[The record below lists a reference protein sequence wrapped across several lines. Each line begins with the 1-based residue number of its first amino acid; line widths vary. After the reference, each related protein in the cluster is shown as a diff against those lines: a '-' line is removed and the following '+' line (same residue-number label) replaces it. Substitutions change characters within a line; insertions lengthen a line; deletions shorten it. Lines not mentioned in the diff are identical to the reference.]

1 MIKAVIFDF
10 DGTIVDTES
19 LWYEVFKKTLSEDYG
34 FELGLEDF
42 AKGIGTTDD
51 ILFNYIDS
59 KLGIQIDRESIQEKT
74 EKAFQSQRDILILRE
89 GIQDLIEKC
98 IEKGLKLGVAS
109 SSGRDWVKHYLNHF
123 GIEGHFQ
130 TIKTKED
137 VEKVKPDPALYIKAL
152 EEMGVGPEESLA
164 IEDSVNGSI
173 AAVKAGMHCAAVP
186 NDVTHFLSFHG
197 KVLRYKAFSEIPID
211 ELIMGQGKG

>member
-19 LWYEVFKKTLSEDYG
+19 LWYEVFKQILSEDYG
-34 FELGLEDF
+34 FELNLEDF

-59 KLGIQIDRESIQEKT
+59 KLGIQINRESVQVKT

-109 SSGRDWVKHYLNHF
+109 SSGREWVKHYLDHF

-152 EEMGVGPEESLA
+152 EEMGVDPEESLA

-173 AAVKAGMHCAAVP
+173 AAVQAGMHCAAVP
-186 NDVTHFLSFHG
+186 NDVTHFLSFHE
-197 KVLRYKAFSEIPID
+197 KVMRYKAFSEIPID

>member
-19 LWYEVFKKTLSEDYG
+19 LWYEVFKQVLFEDYE
-34 FELGLEDF
+34 FELHLEDF

-51 ILFNYIDS
+51 ILFDYIDS
-59 KLGIQIDRESIQEKT
+59 KLGIQMNRESIQEKT

-98 IEKGLKLGVAS
+98 TEKGLKLGVAS
-109 SSGRDWVKHYLNHF
+109 SSGRVWVKHYLDHF

-152 EEMGVGPEESLA
+152 EEIGVEPEESLA
-164 IEDSVNGSI
+164 IEDSVNGSL
-173 AAVKAGMHCAAVP
+173 AAVQAGMHCAAVP
-186 NDVTHFLSFHG
+186 NDVTHFLSFHE

-211 ELIMGQGKG
+211 ELVMGKGKG

>member
-19 LWYEVFKKTLSEDYG
+19 LWYEVFKQILSEDYG

-59 KLGIQIDRESIQEKT
+59 KLGIQINRESVQEKT

-109 SSGRDWVKHYLNHF
+109 SSGREWVKHYLDHF

-152 EEMGVGPEESLA
+152 EEMGVEPEESLA

-173 AAVKAGMHCAAVP
+173 AAVQAGMHCAAVP
-186 NDVTHFLSFHG
+186 NDVTHFLSFHE
-197 KVLRYKAFSEIPID
+197 KVMRYKAFAEIPID
-211 ELIMGQGKG
+211 ELIMGQGES

>member
-19 LWYEVFKKTLSEDYG
+19 LWYEVFKQTLSEDYG

-59 KLGIQIDRESIQEKT
+59 ILGIQINRESVQEKT

-109 SSGRDWVKHYLNHF
+109 SSGSDWVKHYLNHF

-152 EEMGVGPEESLA
+152 EEMGVEPEESLA

-173 AAVKAGMHCAAVP
+173 AAVQAGMHCAAVP
-186 NDVTHFLSFHG
+186 NDVTHFLSFHE

-211 ELIMGQGKG
+211 ELIMG

>member
-19 LWYEVFKKTLSEDYG
+19 LWYEVFKQTLSEDYG

-42 AKGIGTTDD
+42 AKGIGTTDE

-59 KLGIQIDRESIQEKT
+59 KLGIKINRESVQEKT

-152 EEMGVGPEESLA
+152 EEMGVEPEESLA

-173 AAVKAGMHCAAVP
+173 AAVQAGMHCAAVP
-186 NDVTHFLSFHG
+186 NDVTHFLSFHE
-197 KVLRYKAFSEIPID
+197 KVMRYKAFSEIPID
-211 ELIMGQGKG
+211 ELITEKGKG

>member
-19 LWYEVFKKTLSEDYG
+19 LWYEVFKQILSEDYG

-59 KLGIQIDRESIQEKT
+59 KLGIQINRESVQEKT

-109 SSGRDWVKHYLNHF
+109 SSGRDWVKHYLAQF

-152 EEMGVGPEESLA
+152 EEMGVEPEESLA

-173 AAVKAGMHCAAVP
+173 AAVQAGMHCAAVP
-186 NDVTHFLSFHG
+186 NDVTHFLSFHE
-197 KVLRYKAFSEIPID
+197 KVMRYKAFSEISID
-211 ELIMGQGKG
+211 ELITGQGKG